1 MRWAKRRIRR
11 AMKRMTAA
19 VVVFAIALGLFT
31 SLAPSTLREIE
42 DSLHR
47 IARVLEDAV
56 RPTAERVPER
66 LREPTAERVPERLRE
81 PTTER
86 APERLR
92 EPTTERV
99 PERLREPTSA
109 RRNSNGNGHRRVT
122 VSGAARVID
131 GDTMD
136 VRGTRIRLFGIDAPE
151 REQTCR
157 DGSRRWACGQRAT
170 RALHDRIGNRPVRCE
185 ERDREQRIVAVCRAG
200 TDELNRWMVLE
211 GWALAYRRYSR
222 SYVEEERRARAA
234 KRGVWRSEF
243 VPPWDWR
250 RGKRLPGA
258 ARAVQHDR
266 GGCRIKGNISTSGKR
281 IYHVPGGRHYEK
293 AHIDTRKG
301 ERWFCSESEARRAG
315 WRRSRR

>member
-1 MRWAKRRIRR
+1 MRRAMRRIRR
-11 AMKRMTAA
+11 AMKRTTAA
-19 VVVFAIALGLFT
+19 VVVFAIALGLFA

-47 IARVLEDAV
+47 IPRVLGNAV
-56 RPTAERVPER
+56 RPTA
-66 LREPTAERVPERLRE
+66 
-81 PTTER
+81 
-86 APERLR
+86 
-92 EPTTERV
+92 ERV

-211 GWALAYRRYSR
+211 GWALAYRRYSL
-222 SYVEEERRARAA
+222 SYVDEEWRARAA

-315 WRRSRR
+315 WRRSRG